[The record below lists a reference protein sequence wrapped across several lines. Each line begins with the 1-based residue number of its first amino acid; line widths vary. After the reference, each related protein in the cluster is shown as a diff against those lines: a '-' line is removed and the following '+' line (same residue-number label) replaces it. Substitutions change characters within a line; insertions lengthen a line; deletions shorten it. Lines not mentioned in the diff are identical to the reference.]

1 MGQGKQRVR
10 EIERQ
15 RKREIMKEKVRETE
29 VD

>member
-1 MGQGKQRVR
+1 MRQGKQRVR

-15 RKREIMKEKVRETE
+15 RKREIMKEKVRETV